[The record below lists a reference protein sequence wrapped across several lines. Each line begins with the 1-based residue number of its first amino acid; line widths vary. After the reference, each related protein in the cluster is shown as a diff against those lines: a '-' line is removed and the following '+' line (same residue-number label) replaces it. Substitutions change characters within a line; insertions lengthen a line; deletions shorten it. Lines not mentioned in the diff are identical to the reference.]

1 MTRSKRMQ
9 PVVEVA
15 ASKEQAAARKL
26 GECQHEIDTRNA
38 RLTELLAYQAEY
50 AQRFEASGGTG
61 LDMARLQ
68 DYRVFL
74 ARLND
79 AIRQQRQLVEMAR
92 SDYEKMKGLWLG
104 ARQQAQAI
112 DKVVD
117 RFKLDEVRAQG
128 RREQAETD
136 ERALQNHRRRDSER
150 GEY

>member
-1 MTRSKRMQ
+1 MTRSKRLQ
-9 PVVEVA
+9 PVVQVA
-15 ASKEQAAARKL
+15 ASKQQAAARKL
-26 GECQHEIDTRNA
+26 GDCQREIDTRNA

-50 AQRFEASGGTG
+50 AQRFESSGGHG

-79 AIRQQRQLVEMAR
+79 AISQQRVLVEAAR
-92 SDYEKMKGLWLG
+92 SEYEKMKSHWLG
-104 ARQQAQAI
+104 TRQQAQAI

-117 RFKLDEVRAQG
+117 RFKRDEVRAQG

-136 ERALQNHRRRDSER
+136 ERALQSHRRRDTEQ
-150 GEY
+150 GEH